1 MGNDQHPIGKSVLLH
16 LLPGVAILVF
26 VVLAV
31 PLVERLGF
39 PSVVAG
45 SLSIL
50 FVLAPLEIGY
60 LLHQG
65 RRRNGRLSVVGV
77 VRYRE
82 PMPLWQYAIFAPVL
96 VLWFFVASSWWRPVE
111 SYLAGF
117 FPWLPAW
124 VPDLLPSYDP
134 ATHYPAAILTTM
146 IVLQVVSSGLVAP
159 VVEEL
164 YFRGYL
170 LPRIDRLGIWA
181 PLIGAVLFA
190 FQHVWTPLQ
199 DPGRAIAWF
208 PAVYLAWRKRN
219 IYLGIGVHLFLNLVG
234 TILPIMSIYGG
245 G

>member
-1 MGNDQHPIGKSVLLH
+1 MGDDQHPVGKSVLLH

-39 PSVVAG
+39 PSAVAG

-60 LLHQG
+60 LLHHG
-65 RRRNGRLSVVGV
+65 RRRNGRLSLAGV

-96 VLWFFVASSWWRPVE
+96 VLWYFVASSWWRPVE
-111 SYLAGF
+111 SNLAGF
-117 FPWLPAW
+117 FSWLPAW
-124 VPDLLPSYDP
+124 VPNVLPSYDP
-134 ATHYPAAILTTM
+134 ATHYPAAVLTTM
-146 IVLQVVSSGLVAP
+146 IFLQVVSSGLVAP

-181 PLIGAVLFA
+181 PLIGALLFA
-190 FQHVWTPLQ
+190 SQHVWTPLQ
-199 DPGRAIAWF
+199 DPGRAIA
-208 PAVYLAWRKRN
+208 
-219 IYLGIGVHLFLNLVG
+219 
-234 TILPIMSIYGG
+234 
-245 G
+245 